1 MSDSQLGRGDGTKR
15 RGIVRYIAA
24 AVVVVAWACGD
35 DAAVT
40 SAVSIPTAVPVPP
53 VDTSRVSSR
62 GTYTISGRVTER
74 TATGDIA
81 SAGAYVNAWIQH
93 TNFGYAYWY
102 RHGRIV
108 ADDSG
113 NFRLPSVP
121 AGATAQLQVWKD
133 GFVQQCAAPL
143 VTIRSD
149 VRVDGQLV
157 ARDKLSV
164 SSPPA
169 PAPGFRHVSGVV
181 SDGGKPV
188 AGAFVDY
195 EPIMDYVGAFTFT
208 DTAGRFLLCGLP
220 KDQTV
225 TLGVGFDGRV
235 AWVEVPPGQSDAVA
249 ISLSR

>member
-1 MSDSQLGRGDGTKR
+1 MVGRGPL
-15 RGIVRYIAA
+15 RYFGA
-24 AVVVVAWACGD
+24 AVVVLAAACGG
-35 DAAVT
+35 DALVT
-40 SAVSIPTAVPVPP
+40 TPVSVPISTPVPA
-53 VDTSRVSSR
+53 VDTSRGSSSS
-62 GTYTISGRVTER
+62 TYTISGRVTER
-74 TATGDIA
+74 TSTGDVA
-81 SAGAYVNAWIQH
+81 SAGAYVNAWIQQ

-102 RHGRIV
+102 KHGRIV

-181 SDGGKPV
+181 SDDGKPV

>member
-1 MSDSQLGRGDGTKR
+1 MGSVGRRLRWYFG
-15 RGIVRYIAA
+15 A
-24 AVVVVAWACGD
+24 AVVVLAAACGD
-35 DAAVT
+35 DALVT
-40 SAVSIPTAVPVPP
+40 TPVSVPISAPVPG
-53 VDTSRVSSR
+53 VDTSRVSSSS
-62 GTYTISGRVTER
+62 TYTISGRVTER
-74 TATGDIA
+74 TATGDVG
-81 SAGAYVNAWIQH
+81 SAGAYVNAWIQQ
-93 TNFGYAYWY
+93 TSFGYAYWY

-113 NFRLPSVP
+113 YFRLPSVP

-149 VRVDGQLV
+149 VRIDGQLV

-169 PAPGFRHVSGVV
+169 PAPGFRHVTGVV

-195 EPIMDYVGAFTFT
+195 EPIPDYVGAFTFT
-208 DTAGRFLLCGLP
+208 NNDGRFLLCGLP
-220 KDQTV
+220 MNQTV
-225 TLGVGFDGRV
+225 TLGVGFEGRV
-235 AWVEVPPGQSDAVA
+235 AWVDVAPGQSDAVA
-249 ISLSR
+249 ISLPR

>member
-1 MSDSQLGRGDGTKR
+1 MAPKR
-15 RGIVRYIAA
+15 RGIVRYIAP

-35 DAAVT
+35 QALVT
-40 SAVSIPTAVPVPP
+40 APVSIHTPAPVPP
-53 VDTSRVSSR
+53 VDTSRVSSSR
-62 GTYTISGRVTER
+62 TYTISGRVTER
-74 TATGDIA
+74 SATGDVA
-81 SAGAYVNAWIQH
+81 SAGAYVNAWIQQ

-113 NFRLPSVP
+113 YFRLPSVP

-143 VTIRSD
+143 VTIQSD
-149 VRVDGQLV
+149 TRIDGQLV

-164 SSPPA
+164 SSPPE
-169 PAPGFRHVSGVV
+169 PAPGFRHVTGVV

-195 EPIMDYVGAFTFT
+195 EPIPDYVGAFTFT
-208 DTAGRFLLCGLP
+208 DNDGRFLLCGLP
-220 KDQTV
+220 MNQTV
-225 TLGVGFDGRV
+225 MVGVGFEGRV
-235 AWVEVPPGQSDAVA
+235 VWVEVPPSQRDDVA
-249 ISLSR
+249 ISLPR